1 MSRYQLPAGRPLA
14 PVVIQQF
21 HGVDLSSDSTQVDVS
36 RSPDALNM
44 IADQAFF
51 PIKRTGYK
59 RVAQGS
65 GRVWGLHRLA
75 GGGGEQLLA
84 HIGTA
89 LYRVLSL
96 IHIFNLCEWVFFP
109 ACDWL
114 VV

>member
-1 MSRYQLPAGRPLA
+1 MYKRQ
-14 PVVIQQF
+14 
-21 HGVDLSSDSTQVDVS
+21 DVS

>member
-21 HGVDLSSDSTQVDVS
+21 RGVDFSSDSTQVDVS

-75 GGGGEQLLA
+75 GGGGEQLLT
-84 HIGTA
+84 GPEL
-89 LYRVLSL
+89 LYICKILLESKRVS
-96 IHIFNLCEWVFFP
+96 CSGRWSS
-109 ACDWL
+109 
-114 VV
+114 